1 MEDEGVKIEDG
12 GCRARFPS
20 GFEDMAEGREVK
32 QTCGREDSLD
42 MPDPEGNLSLALVPA

>member
-1 MEDEGVKIEDG
+1 MEDGGVRIEGG

-32 QTCGREDSLD
+32 QTYGREDTLD
-42 MPDPEGNLSLALVPA
+42 MPNLEGNLTLALVPA